1 MDNFLKKGIVKKT
14 IIVLIFLTV
23 FNFIYPYIP
32 VNATNVTEENEK
44 QGGLGG
50 ILMAPVI
57 SLLTFIGDGLISMEQ
72 RMLLGMDDSFITI
85 KTDSD
90 GKIGAFFGGIVGGI
104 ATAVGAVLSGGVSLV
119 VGAVLTIAG
128 TATGNVIG
136 GKIQKEF
143 FPDKWYLPIF
153 LISPAEIFSGLIPVF
168 DINFINP
175 MTEDSEGNEVT
186 DTPAIKL
193 QQTISNWYVALRNLV
208 LVAYMIILLYIGIRI
223 VISST
228 AGEKAKYKE
237 HVKDWLIGLLIL
249 VFMHYIMAFS
259 IEIVKK
265 IDEFLIQS
273 NKGIDIE
280 LSEEAL
286 GEIEDSE
293 ISDSGLIYE
302 KDGKTYLRTNLM
314 GTARIRQQQEKDEN
328 GDISIWTEIGY
339 TAIYLVLVFYTLM
352 FTIKYL
358 KRVVYMAFLTVMA
371 PIMSLTYPIDKMR
384 DGKSQAFDMW
394 LKEYLFNLLLQPLHL
409 VLYTVTVG
417 MAMDLAEENMLYA
430 LVAIGFLLPAE
441 KLLRKFFGFEKSST
455 AASVMSGAVGGAM
468 AMNAING
475 VGKLLSSKS
484 GGKKSSGGSNG
495 GAEDTSSKIRTADK
509 GMDTGNLLDEAFGNG
524 DNMSEGDDGMNPL
537 TLAGAG
543 MTGNG
548 GNDSGAS
555 QRSGNGGGI
564 PSSPESPTSLT
575 PDDIRNDPN
584 KFETLERFKNSNFAQ
599 GVGNVKKGMITGV
612 KDMGQKVGARTKKIT
627 GAAGGWYKNTKVGK
641 AQRWTASHIK
651 NPQSMYGRDLK
662 KLANKGAK
670 TGKRV
675 FKAVGANLSTTAQLL
690 NENKGKIARGV
701 LKTYGAATLG
711 VAGMAAGLAS
721 DDYSNVFKYGAA
733 GAGVGAMVGDKPLDM
748 VSGIASGAKKGV
760 EGYNDRYLQ
769 NRYSTDEYKK
779 RMNEKMDKEF
789 LKDKQKQKMY
799 KDKFGEAEYEQ
810 AMKDALEYRKYGV
823 TDDKMIMKAMNLKN
837 VQDQSRVSKER
848 IGFAKIASTAKDKNS
863 LEAYE
868 ERLAS
873 RGVEEERIKAI
884 RNTIREMQSE

>member
-1 MDNFLKKGIVKKT
+1 MDNFFKKGIVKKT
-14 IIVLIFLTV
+14 IIVLIFLTI

-32 VNATNVTEENEK
+32 VKADDDEPTIAEQNEESS
-44 QGGLGG
+44 GVGG
-50 ILMAPVI
+50 ILLEPVI
-57 SLLTFIGDGLISMEQ
+57 SLLTFIGDGIISMEQ
-72 RMLLGMDDSFITI
+72 AMLLGLDDTMITI
-85 KTDSD
+85 NANGFSWK
-90 GKIGAFFGGIVGGI
+90 VI
-104 ATAVGAVLSGGVSLV
+104 ATAAGAALGGFFTGGLAWIIGGAGALSGYI
-119 VGAVLTIAG
+119 IAS
-128 TATGNVIG
+128 NL
-136 GKIQKEF
+136 EENDSM
-143 FPDKWYLPIF
+143 PDKWYLPIF

-175 MTEDSEGNEVT
+175 MIEDQEGNDVT
-186 DTPAIKL
+186 DSPAVVL
-193 QQTISNWYVALRNLV
+193 QQTISNWYVALRNFV
-208 LVAYMIILLYIGIRI
+208 LVVYMVILLYIGIRI

-265 IDEFLIQS
+265 IDEVLIQS
-273 NKGIDIE
+273 NKGILIPLPKDAEDDIDSSSLE
-280 LSEEAL
+280 NMGIIE
-286 GEIEDSE
+286 EIEGE
-293 ISDSGLIYE
+293 VYF
-302 KDGKTYLRTNLM
+302 RTNLM
-314 GTARIRQQQEKDEN
+314 GEARIKQQQEN
-328 GDISIWTEIGY
+328 ISIWNKIGY
-339 TAIYLVLVFYTLM
+339 TIIYLVLVFYTLM

-371 PIMSLTYPIDKMR
+371 PIMSLTYPIDKMK

-417 MAMDLAEENMLYA
+417 MAMDLAEQNMLYA

-484 GGKKSSGGSNG
+484 GGKKSLGGSNG

-524 DNMSEGDDGMNPL
+524 DNMSEGDDGINPL
-537 TLAGAG
+537 TLVGAG
-543 MTGNG
+543 MAGNG

-564 PSSPESPTSLT
+564 PSSPDSPTSLT

-612 KDMGQKVGARTKKIT
+612 KDMGQKVGAKTKKVT
-627 GAAGGWYKNTKVGK
+627 GAVGGWYKNTPVGK

-760 EGYNDRYLQ
+760 ERYNDRYLQ

-799 KDKFGEAEYEQ
+799 KDKFGEVEYEQ

-873 RGVEEERIKAI
+873 RGVEEERIKVI

>member
-1 MDNFLKKGIVKKT
+1 MDKFFKKGIVKKT

-32 VNATNVTEENEK
+32 VKADEPTITEQNEEAS
-44 QGGLGG
+44 GIGG
-50 ILMAPVI
+50 ILLEPVI
-57 SLLTFIGDGLISMEQ
+57 SLLTFIGDGIISMEQ
-72 RMLLGMDDSFITI
+72 AMLLGLDNTMITI
-85 KTDSD
+85 N
-90 GKIGAFFGGIVGGI
+90 
-104 ATAVGAVLSGGVSLV
+104 
-119 VGAVLTIAG
+119 
-128 TATGNVIG
+128 GNEFSWGVIG
-136 GKIQKEF
+136 GLLISGLAGF
-143 FPDKWYLPIF
+143 FTGGIGWMAGGAVVGYITGSNLQDAVMPDKWYLPIF
-153 LISPAEIFSGLIPVF
+153 LISPAEIFNGLIPVF

-175 MTEDSEGNEVT
+175 MTEDQEGNDVT
-186 DTPAIKL
+186 DSPAIAL

-208 LVAYMIILLYIGIRI
+208 LVVYMVILLYIGIRI

-265 IDEFLIQS
+265 IDEVLIQS
-273 NKGIDIE
+273 NKGIEILLPKDAENDIDSSSLE
-280 LSEEAL
+280 DMGIIEERE
-286 GEIEDSE
+286 GEV
-293 ISDSGLIYE
+293 YF
-302 KDGKTYLRTNLM
+302 KTNLM
-314 GTARIRQQQEKDEN
+314 GEARIKQQQEN
-328 GDISIWTEIGY
+328 RSIWDKIGY
-339 TAIYLVLVFYTLM
+339 TIIYLVLVFYTLM
-352 FTIKYL
+352 FTVKYL

-371 PIMSLTYPIDKMR
+371 PIMSLTYPIDKMK

-417 MAMDLAEENMLYA
+417 MAMDLAEQNMLYA

-524 DNMSEGDDGMNPL
+524 DNMSEGDDGINPL
-537 TLAGAG
+537 TLVGAG
-543 MTGNG
+543 MAGNG

-555 QRSGNGGGI
+555 QRRGNGGGI
-564 PSSPESPTSLT
+564 PSSPDSPTSLT

-612 KDMGQKVGARTKKIT
+612 KDMGQKVGAKTKKVT
-627 GAAGGWYKNTKVGK
+627 GAVGGWYKNTPVGK

-837 VQDQSRVSKER
+837 VQDQSRASKER